1 MMATN
6 SSESTPTIESNYDRV
21 SELKAFDETK
31 AGVKGLVDAG
41 IQKIPQIFIQ
51 PPDILAK
58 NANIKN
64 THFIIPVINLE
75 SIDKDPSHHKEVIDK
90 LRYASE
96 TYGFFQVVNH
106 GIPVSVLGEMLNGAR
121 RFYEQD
127 TEVKKQFY
135 TRDMTR
141 KVVYNTNF
149 DLYNAP
155 AANWRDT
162 FLCFMAPYPPNPE
175 ELPAACSDIQIE
187 YSKQVMRLGSSLFG
201 LLAEALGLKSSHLT
215 DIGCN
220 ERLTVACHCYP
231 QCPQPELTLGATKHT
246 DDGFLTV
253 LLQDRIG
260 GLQVLH
266 QNQWIDVPPV
276 PGALIV
282 NIGDLLQASLIS
294 NDKFKSVEHRVV
306 ANQEGPRVSV
316 ACFFSALSLMP
327 SSKLYAPIEELL
339 SEDNPPKYRETTVE
353 EFVSYSC
360 SKGLGGVPRLLHF
373 KL

>member
-1 MMATN
+1 MTATS
-6 SSESTPTIESNYDRV
+6 SSEAAPTIESNYDRL

-41 IQKIPQIFIQ
+41 IQKIPQIFIH

-64 THFIIPVINLE
+64 MHFTIPIIDLE
-75 SIDKDPSHHKEVIDK
+75 SIDKEVIDK
-90 LRYASE
+90 VRYASE

-106 GIPVSVLGEMLNGAR
+106 GIPVSVLGEMLNRVR

-135 TRDMTR
+135 TRDVTK

-149 DLYNAP
+149 DLFSAP

-162 FLCFMAPYPPNPE
+162 FFCFMAPYPPNPE
-175 ELPAACSDIQIE
+175 ELPAACRDIQIE

-201 LLAEALGLKSSHLT
+201 LLAEALGLKTSHFT
-215 DIGCN
+215 NMGCN
-220 ERLTVACHCYP
+220 DGLAVVCHCYP
-231 QCPQPELTLGATKHT
+231 QCPQPELTLGASKHT

-253 LLQDRIG
+253 LLQDHIG
-260 GLQVLH
+260 GLQILH
-266 QNQWIDVPPV
+266 QDQWIDVPPV
-276 PGALIV
+276 PGALT
-282 NIGDLLQASLIS
+282 LIS
-294 NDKFKSVEHRVV
+294 NDRFKSVEHRVV
-306 ANQEGPRVSV
+306 ANHEGPRVSV
-316 ACFFSALSLMP
+316 ACFFSTSLMP

-339 SEDNPPKYRETTVE
+339 SEDSPPKYRETTVE
-353 EFVSYSC
+353 EYVSYSY
-360 SKGLGGVPRLLHF
+360 SKGLDGVSPLLHF